1 MERPEVAAFEAAAPL
16 VECAL
21 NTDVSTPADPMKH
34 LIQRLIV
41 LAETSRNGETNAINM
56 WGELETARLFTVRST
71 YDSRA
76 HTGQHK
82 TS

>member
-41 LAETSRNGETNAINM
+41 LAETSGNGETNAINM
-56 WGELETARLFTVRST
+56 
-71 YDSRA
+71 
-76 HTGQHK
+76 
-82 TS
+82 